1 MEWIF
6 LLVAGIFEIVWATF
20 LKLSEGF
27 TKLNYTIY
35 TILGM
40 IVSFYFL
47 AKAVKALPIGIAY
60 PIWTG
65 IGAVGAVA
73 VSVIIFKDRFT
84 LVQGF
89 FVILLLIGIVGL
101 KVFSKH

>member
-47 AKAVKALPIGIAY
+47 AKAVMDWNRCSRCGS
-60 PIWTG
+60 G
-65 IGAVGAVA
+65 
-73 VSVIIFKDRFT
+73 
-84 LVQGF
+84 
-89 FVILLLIGIVGL
+89 
-101 KVFSKH
+101 

>member
-1 MEWIF
+1 MDFSSSRRNFWDCMGYIF
-6 LLVAGIFEIVWATF
+6 KALRR
-20 LKLSEGF
+20 
-27 TKLNYTIY
+27 IY

-60 PIWTG
+60 PLWTG